1 MALYRCAACGSPNV
15 VTDTQKE
22 GYDYVKGAI
31 GTVVL
36 GVGGA
41 VAGLDGKEKM
51 VYKCPDCGTT
61 LSYCMSEQLKT
72 IIDMGVASEEMRAH
86 LKLNGVPI
94 NWASLTHQY
103 RNIGD
108 SQPRAARKLQNDL
121 REAAVVNKA
130 QATKE
135 EFDASVD
142 CIVDTWRK
150 FGYYGRNR
158 GVTDYYSPENLYT
171 LEDYIRYNSSVVI
184 FIENCSKFISPSSNL
199 HIKYRGL
206 TPNLNIESLFRE
218 YLLIKYAERT
228 RKNGMSLVDTYVDG
242 QYAQCNNDM
251 ERLVKNN
258 LFLTEFIQKYNA
270 AGAFS
275 IPDYKKNLL
284 NAGCYSHIL
293 FEDVNSN
300 FGHTYGT
307 CMARINGVYFINYFP
322 LFIVKN
328 GKLHHNA
335 YRPEFDRQIM
345 CFFDEELSEMIEKYC
360 NAHSIN
366 KQEIH
371 DAFAEINSQMDSID
385 ERIGVLENRNFDINN
400 KKIKQ
405 KQAELEPLLKPRLFG
420 KKKAEAEAEIVR
432 GQITALRKEA
442 EKNDEELK
450 QLMKNHNAISLK
462 IHDLMSKYDYF
473 MVWEEQ

>member
-1 MALYRCAACGSPNV
+1 MALHRCAACGSPNV

-61 LSYCMSEQLKT
+61 LSYCMSEQLRA

-86 LKLNGVPI
+86 LKLDGVPI
-94 NWASLTHQY
+94 SWASLTHQY

-108 SQPRAARKLQNDL
+108 SQPSAARQMQNDL
-121 REAAVVNKA
+121 REAAMVNKA

-158 GVTDYYSPENLYT
+158 GVADYYSPENLYT
-171 LEDYIRYNSSVVI
+171 LEDYIRYNSSVI
-184 FIENCSKFISPSSNL
+184 TFIENCSKFIPSNSNL
-199 HIKYRGL
+199 HIEYRGL
-206 TPNLNIESLFRE
+206 TPNLSIGSLLRE
-218 YLLIKYAERT
+218 YLLIKYEERT
-228 RKNGMSLVDTYVDG
+228 RKYGMCLVGTYEYG
-242 QYAQCNNDM
+242 QYANCNTDM
-251 ERLVKNN
+251 DRMVKNN
-258 LFLTEFIQKYNA
+258 LFLTEFVRKYSA
-270 AGAFS
+270 AGAIR
-275 IPDYKKNLL
+275 IPDYNKNLL

-293 FEDVNSN
+293 FEDVNS
-300 FGHTYGT
+300 GHGYTHGT
-307 CMARINGVYFINYFP
+307 CMADIRDVWFSNYFS
-322 LFIVKN
+322 LFIVEN

-335 YRPEFDRQIM
+335 YRPEYNYGSFCLFD
-345 CFFDEELSEMIEKYC
+345 DELQEMIEKYC
-360 NAHSIN
+360 KAHSIS
-366 KQEIH
+366 KQEIY
-371 DAFAEINSQMDSID
+371 DAFAEIDSQMSPID
-385 ERIGVLENRNFDINN
+385 KRIGALNERNIDINN
-400 KKIKQ
+400 TEIKQ

-420 KKKAEAEAEIVR
+420 KKKAEAEAGIVR
-432 GQITALRKEA
+432 SKITALRKEV
-442 EKNDEELK
+442 EKNEEELK
-450 QLMKNHNAISLK
+450 QLKKDYTTISLK
-462 IHDLMSKYDYF
+462 VHALMNKYDYF

>member
-1 MALYRCAACGSPNV
+1 MALHRCAACGSPNV
-15 VTDTQKE
+15 VVDTQKE
-22 GYDYVKGAI
+22 GYDFVKGAI

-36 GVGGA
+36 GTGGA
-41 VAGLDGKEKM
+41 VAGLDGKEKA

-61 LSYCMSEQLKT
+61 LSYCMSEQLKA
-72 IIDMGVASEEMRAH
+72 IIDMGVSSEEMRAH
-86 LKLNGVPI
+86 LKLNGVPVD
-94 NWASLTHQY
+94 WTSLTHQY

-108 SQPRAARKLQNDL
+108 SQPSAARQLQNDL

-206 TPNLNIESLFRE
+206 TPDLDIKSLFRE

-228 RKNGMSLVDTYVDG
+228 RKNGMSLVYTYEYG
-242 QYAQCNNDM
+242 QSTQCNNDM
-251 ERLVKNN
+251 DRLVKNN
-258 LFLTEFIQKYNA
+258 LFLTEFIRKYSA
-270 AGAFS
+270 AGAFT
-275 IPDYKKNLL
+275 IPDYNKNLL
-284 NAGCYSHIL
+284 NAGCYSHIF

-300 FGHTYGT
+300 FGYTYGT
-307 CMARINGVYFINYFP
+307 CMADINGVYFINYFP
-322 LFIVKN
+322 LFIVNK

-335 YRPEFDRQIM
+335 YRPEFGYASM
-345 CFFDEELSEMIEKYC
+345 CFFDDELQEMIEKYC
-360 NAHSIN
+360 KAHSIN

-371 DAFAEINSQMDSID
+371 DAFAEIDSQMSPID
-385 ERIGVLENRNFDINN
+385 KRIGVLRERNIHINN
-400 KKIKQ
+400 KEIKQ

-432 GQITALRKEA
+432 GQIAALRKEA

-450 QLMKNHNAISLK
+450 QLMKDFTSISLK
-462 IHDLMSKYDYF
+462 THALMSKYDYF